1 MVYIC
6 THSSSAPTL
15 SSASLFF
22 CNRKNFL
29 SLLLRSQI
37 HRVSS
42 LLPRIRQIYL
52 LIRTKW
58 GKKTYFQSG
67 LSLHPA
73 LLPQTKQAGI
83 HNKKPRQN
91 CRFSLMDRIGIC
103 LLPEIFF
110 HLAAAKCPRI
120 IILTSQFRNWQCDAA
135 GRPHGAGTRTLWRG
149 FTSSTSISSFSRS
162 FSSSAA
168 AMRTR
173 IAERP
178 FLMISGVNLVW
189 QNSFSPCLGC
199 QSR

>member
-37 HRVSS
+37 HRISS

-52 LIRTKW
+52 SSSGRSGARKRTSRAVCP
-58 GKKTYFQSG
+58 FIQPFFHRRSR
-67 LSLHPA
+67 
-73 LLPQTKQAGI
+73 QAFITRNPGRTAAS
-83 HNKKPRQN
+83 P
-91 CRFSLMDRIGIC
+91 LMDRIGS
-103 LLPEIFF
+103 
-110 HLAAAKCPRI
+110 AASRRYSSIRLRLKCQRI
-120 IILTSQFRNWQCDAA
+120 IIPTSQFRNCFHERHFSLFPGQ
-135 GRPHGAGTRTLWRG
+135 GRSWRG

-162 FSSSAA
+162 FSSSAT

-178 FLMISGVNLVW
+178 F
-189 QNSFSPCLGC
+189 
-199 QSR
+199 